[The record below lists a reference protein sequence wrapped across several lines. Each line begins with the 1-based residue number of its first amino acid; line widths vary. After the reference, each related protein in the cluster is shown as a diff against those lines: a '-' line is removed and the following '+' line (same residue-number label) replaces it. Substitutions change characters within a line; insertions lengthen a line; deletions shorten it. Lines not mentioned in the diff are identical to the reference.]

1 MTEVRPK
8 ERGTAGVVVNPLLD
22 HIVWPPEACNAVVTS
37 ELRKPKPGFPAPFS
51 EIHEGSTSAPV
62 AQRCAKAN

>member
-1 MTEVRPK
+1 
-8 ERGTAGVVVNPLLD
+8 VVVNPLLD